1 MAGVYVFSR
10 QFGFVY
16 ANPKVPKRPQ
26 PAPAVSLQPV
36 TFNFIV
42 NSTIE
47 AGRTPAQHHRMNRK
61 EEVLQDV
68 VIKFAGDS
76 GDGMQLTGSQF
87 TNNTALMGIDLA
99 TFPDFP
105 AEIRAPQG
113 TLPGVSGYQLR
124 FSSDQVFTPGDE
136 CDVLVAM
143 NAAALKAN
151 LKGLKKGG
159 KIIANTDGFDTKNL
173 RLANYP
179 ESVNPLED
187 DSLANYTVIKM
198 DVTKMTR
205 EALKDFTMG
214 TKEKDRAKN
223 MFVLGFL
230 YWMYNRNMES
240 TLQFF
245 KDKFGKKP
253 EIFESNVKVLQ
264 AGYHFGD
271 TTETFTTTY
280 RVEKAKMPAGVY
292 RSVMGNQALAYG
304 LIAAARKSGLPLFLG
319 SYPIT
324 PASDIL
330 HELSRHKS
338 FGVRTF
344 QAEDEIA
351 AITSAIGAAY
361 GGALGVTTTS
371 GPGMALKAE
380 AMGLAAML
388 EIPLLICNIQRGG
401 PSTGLPTKTEQS
413 DLLQAYYGRNG
424 ECPMPVVSAS
434 TPSDCFDAVYEAVRI
449 AVQHMTPV
457 IFLSDGYIANG
468 AEPWK
473 FPKSADLAPIEVK
486 FKTELGPEET
496 TFQPYLRDEKLVRP
510 WAIPG
515 TPGLEH
521 RVGGLEKQNITGNVS
536 YDPENHQLMVKIRE
550 EKVARIADHIAPQTL
565 DSGPEKG
572 DMLVLGWGST
582 YGAIKSAAAELQKE
596 GYAVSHAHLRHLRPF
611 PANLGEI
618 LRSFKHVLIPE
629 INNGQLIRI
638 IRDQYLVNAVG
649 YNKVMGVPITRTE
662 LVMKIR
668 ELLGSNN

>member
-1 MAGVYVFSR
+1 MSR
-10 QFGFVY
+10 TQ
-16 ANPKVPKRPQ
+16 
-26 PAPAVSLQPV
+26 
-36 TFNFIV
+36 
-42 NSTIE
+42 
-47 AGRTPAQHHRMNRK
+47 
-61 EEVLQDV
+61 EVLQDV

-87 TNNTALMGIDLA
+87 TNSTALLGNDLA

-124 FSSDQVFTPGDE
+124 FSSDRVFTPGDE

-143 NAAALKAN
+143 NAAALKTN
-151 LKGLKKGG
+151 LKSLKKGG
-159 KIIANTDGFDTKNL
+159 KIIVNTDGFDSKNL

-179 ESVNPLED
+179 DGTNPLED
-187 DSLANYTVIKM
+187 GSLQSYEVIRM
-198 DVTKMTR
+198 DVTRMTR
-205 EALKDFTMG
+205 EALKEFELG

-230 YWMYNRNMES
+230 YWMYNRSVEH
-240 TLQFF
+240 TVQFLQE
-245 KDKFGKKP
+245 KFGKK
-253 EIFESNVKVLQ
+253 EVILQSNIKALQ
-264 AGYHFGD
+264 AGYNFGD

-280 RVEKAKMPAGVY
+280 RVEKARMEPGTY
-292 RSVMGNQALAYG
+292 RSIMGNQATAYG
-304 LIAAARKSGLPLFLG
+304 LIAASQKSGLPLFLG

-330 HELSRHKS
+330 HELSKHKA
-338 FGVRTF
+338 FGVKVF

-351 AITSAIGAAY
+351 AITSAIGASY
-361 GGALGVTTTS
+361 GGSLGVTTTS

-380 AMGLAAML
+380 AMGLAVML

-424 ECPMPVVSAS
+424 ECPMPIVSAS
-434 TPSDCFDAVYEAVRI
+434 TPSDCFSAVYEAFRI

-473 FPKSADLAPIEVK
+473 FPKTEELQPIKVQ
-486 FKTELGPEET
+486 FKTQLGDHEDK
-496 TFQPYLRDEKLVRP
+496 FQPYLRDEKLVRP

-515 TPGLEH
+515 TRGLEH
-521 RVGGLEKQNITGNVS
+521 RIGGIEKQNITGNVS
-536 YDPENHQLMVKIRE
+536 YDPDNHQLMVKLRQ
-550 EKVARIADHIAPQTL
+550 EKVDKIADYVPEQKL

-572 DMLVLGWGST
+572 KLLVIGWGST
-582 YGAIKSAAAELQKE
+582 YGAIKSAVAELQAE
-596 GYAVSHAHLRHLRPF
+596 GHEISHAHIRYLRPL
-611 PANLGEI
+611 PKNLGNI
-618 LRSFKHVLIPE
+618 LKNFEQVLIPE
-629 INNGQLIRI
+629 INNGQLIKI
-638 IRDQYLVNAVG
+638 IRDIYLVDAKA
-649 YNKVMGVPITRTE
+649 YNKIMGVPITKSE
-662 LVMKIR
+662 LLEKIR
-668 ELLGSNN
+668 EMLAEKAFHL

>member
-1 MAGVYVFSR
+1 MS
-10 QFGFVY
+10 
-16 ANPKVPKRPQ
+16 
-26 PAPAVSLQPV
+26 
-36 TFNFIV
+36 
-42 NSTIE
+42 
-47 AGRTPAQHHRMNRK
+47 RK
-61 EEVLQDV
+61 EELLQDV

-76 GDGMQLTGSQF
+76 GDGMQLTGTQF

-124 FSSDQVFTPGDE
+124 FSSDHIFTPGDE
-136 CDVLVAM
+136 YDVLVAM

-151 LKGLKKGG
+151 LKSLKKGG
-159 KIIANTDGFDTKNL
+159 KIIVNTDGFDIKNL

-179 ESVNPLED
+179 EGVNPITD
-187 DSLANYTVIKM
+187 DSLNGYEVIKM

-205 EALKDFTMG
+205 EALKEFELG

-230 YWMYNRNMES
+230 YWMYNRDMDSSVKFLEEK
-240 TLQFF
+240 F
-245 KDKFGKKP
+245 DKK
-253 EIFESNVKVLQ
+253 ETILNSNIKALQ
-264 AGYHFGD
+264 AGFNYGD

-280 RVEKAKMPAGVY
+280 RVDKAKMQAGTY
-292 RSVMGNQALAYG
+292 RSIMGNQAVALG
-304 LIAAARKSGLPLFLG
+304 LIAASQKSGLPLFVG
-319 SYPIT
+319 TYPIT

-351 AITSAIGAAY
+351 GITSAIGAAY
-361 GGALGVTTTS
+361 GGSLGVTTTS
-371 GPGMALKAE
+371 GPGMALKTE
-380 AMGLAAML
+380 AMGLAVML
-388 EIPLLICNIQRGG
+388 EIPLLIVNIQRGG

-424 ECPMPVVSAS
+424 ECPMPVIAAS
-434 TPSDCFDAVYEAVRI
+434 TPSDCFDAVYEAARI

-473 FPKSADLAPIEVK
+473 FPKEADLHEIEVK
-486 FKTELGPEET
+486 FKTELGHGEEK
-496 TFQPYLRDEKLVRP
+496 FQPYLRDEKLVRP

-521 RVGGLEKQNITGNVS
+521 RIGGIEKQNITGNVS
-536 YDPENHQLMVKIRE
+536 YDPENHQLMVKIRQ
-550 EKVARIADHIAPQTL
+550 EKVDKIADYIPDQQL
-565 DSGPEKG
+565 DSGAEKG
-572 DMLVLGWGST
+572 KVLVLGWGST
-582 YGAIKSAAAELQKE
+582 YGAIKSAVAELQAE
-596 GYAVSHAHLRHLRPF
+596 GHSVSHAHIRYLRPF
-611 PANLGEI
+611 PKNLGDIIKNFE
-618 LRSFKHVLIPE
+618 KVLIPE
-629 INNGQLIRI
+629 INNGQLIKI
-638 IRDQYLVNAVG
+638 IREQFLVDAKG
-649 YNKVMGVPITRTE
+649 YNKIMGVPITKGE
-662 LVMKIR
+662 LMAAVKEM
-668 ELLGSNN
+668 L

>member
-1 MAGVYVFSR
+1 MS
-10 QFGFVY
+10 
-16 ANPKVPKRPQ
+16 
-26 PAPAVSLQPV
+26 
-36 TFNFIV
+36 
-42 NSTIE
+42 
-47 AGRTPAQHHRMNRK
+47 RK

-87 TNNTALMGIDLA
+87 TNNTALLGIDLA

-124 FSSDQVFTPGDE
+124 FSSDRVFTPGDE

-151 LKGLKKGG
+151 LRGLKKGG

-179 ESVNPLED
+179 DGVNPLDD
-187 DSLANYTVIKM
+187 DSLSNYEVYRM

-205 EALKDFTMG
+205 EALKDIQMG

-230 YWMYNRNMES
+230 YWMYNRDMEN
-240 TLQFF
+240 TIQFLTE
-245 KDKFGKKP
+245 KFGKKQ
-253 EIFESNVKVLQ
+253 EILDSNVRALQ
-264 AGYHFGD
+264 AGYNFGD
-271 TTETFTTTY
+271 TTETFTT
-280 RVEKAKMPAGVY
+280 RFKVEKAKMESGTY
-292 RSVMGNQALAYG
+292 RSIMGNQALALG
-304 LIAAARKSGLPLFLG
+304 LIAASQKSGLPIFLG
-319 SYPIT
+319 TYPIT

-330 HELSRHKS
+330 HELSKHKA

-351 AITSAIGAAY
+351 GITSAIGASY
-361 GGALGVTTTS
+361 GGLLGITTTS
-371 GPGMALKAE
+371 GPGMALKGE
-380 AMGLAAML
+380 AMGLAVML
-388 EIPLLICNIQRGG
+388 EIPLLVINIQRGG

-424 ECPMPVVSAS
+424 ECPMPIISAS
-434 TPSDCFDAVYEAVRI
+434 TPSDCFDAAYEAVRI

-457 IFLSDGYIANG
+457 ILLSDGYIANG
-468 AEPWK
+468 AEPWR
-473 FPKSADLAPIEVK
+473 FPQSDDLASIEVK
-486 FKTELGPEET
+486 FKTELGEDEEKYL
-496 TFQPYLRDEKLVRP
+496 PYLRDEKLVRP

-521 RVGGLEKQNITGNVS
+521 RIGGLEKQNITGNVS
-536 YDPENHQLMVKIRE
+536 YDPENHQLMVKIRQ
-550 EKVARIADHIAPQTL
+550 EKVDKIADYIPEQTL

-572 DMLVLGWGST
+572 KVLILGWGST
-582 YGAIKSAAAELQKE
+582 YGAIKSAVAELQAE
-596 GYAVSHAHLRHLRPF
+596 GHAVSHAHLRYMRPF
-611 PANLGEI
+611 PRNLGAMLKNFDHI
-618 LRSFKHVLIPE
+618 LIPE
-629 INNGQLIRI
+629 INNGQLIKI
-638 IRDQYLVNAVG
+638 IRDQFLVDAKG
-649 YNKVMGVPITRTE
+649 YNKIMGVPITKTE
-662 LVMKIR
+662 LVMKLHEI
-668 ELLGSNN
+668 LGGAN